1 MTRQDRT
8 MLLGCVV
15 VAVMA
20 IVSLAG
26 HPMTKGAAAAPET
39 FVSKSQSLQSA
50 RMHSLAGASARA
62 VSLF

>member
-15 VAVMA
+15 VALLAA
-20 IVSLAG
+20 ISLSGKPLSSPA
-26 HPMTKGAAAAPET
+26 HANPSIVISKPAA
-39 FVSKSQSLQSA
+39 LQSA
-50 RMHSLAGASARA
+50 RVHSLAGASARA

>member
-20 IVSLAG
+20 MVSLAG
-26 HPMTKGAAAAPET
+26 HPMTKGAAAAPESSI
-39 FVSKSQSLQSA
+39 SKSQSLQSA
-50 RMHSLAGASARA
+50 RVHSLAGASARA